1 MRIAKHLSL
10 GKSSSG
16 YSRST
21 SSVSLLQATAIMA
34 LLQPS
39 PEVFQLFDD
48 VMLLSDGMCVY
59 YGPREGILPFFESQG
74 FRCPPRMPV
83 PGFLQ
88 NITSRRDQQVSCRLP
103 RRRRC
108 LISETLTYWDDAYI
122 ACIG

>member
-1 MRIAKHLSL
+1 M
-10 GKSSSG
+10 
-16 YSRST
+16 
-21 SSVSLLQATAIMA
+21 MA

-59 YGPREGILPFFESQG
+59 FGPREGILPFFESQG

-88 NITSRRDQQVSCRLP
+88 NITSRRDQQVDSRHQRIHGKWLASLVNTIVTVM
-103 RRRRC
+103 RGK
-108 LISETLTYWDDAYI
+108 L
-122 ACIG
+122 CIRQIQGYEQGKAALMLRQSILL